1 MGSAD
6 PFTRSNSTGWL
17 RRCWTSRIKAATSKR
32 GSTSFRIRISSPRPS
47 SRVRKSRSPSIMLF
61 ALLPSASPW
70 RDAVAAHAY
79 HRRAVTASRPAP
91 VALVLTRPRP
101 LAQSLARCMS
111 GARLREGAES
121 EEAMNQPWRQPMRHW
136 VVVGAVVA
144 IFGLAGAGSVVAQA
158 ADPIKIGFGMA
169 LTGGLSANGK
179 PALLA
184 MQIWKD
190 DVNKKGGLVG
200 RPVELIFYDDQTN
213 PATVPGIYSKL
224 LDVDKVDLVVS
235 GYGTNLIAPLMPMA
249 MERKLTVIGIFGLAN
264 NEKYKYPNYFQIS
277 PTGPDPAT
285 STATGFFELAAKQ
298 TPRPQTVALVGA
310 DAEYP
315 QTAMV
320 GARELV
326 KRLGFKTVYDKTYPP
341 STVDYTPIVR
351 AIKATNPDI
360 VFIASY
366 PPDSVGMLRAA
377 HEVGL
382 QPKIFGGGMV
392 GLQFTSVMTSMGPML
407 NGIVNYDF
415 WAPEPSMMA
424 VPGIKEFLKEY
435 QARAEKAG
443 VDPLGYYLPPYSY
456 ALVQV
461 LGQAIEATKGLDQQK
476 LADYIRATEFNTIV
490 GKVKFGKNG
499 EWAKWRTLMVQYQK
513 VQGTGIDQFRGP
525 GKKVVLYPDEFK
537 SGNIVYPYSAA
548 KN

>member
-1 MGSAD
+1 M
-6 PFTRSNSTGWL
+6 TH
-17 RRCWTSRIKAATSKR
+17 
-32 GSTSFRIRISSPRPS
+32 
-47 SRVRKSRSPSIMLF
+47 
-61 ALLPSASPW
+61 PW
-70 RDAVAAHAY
+70 R
-79 HRRAVTASRPAP
+79 RPIRTW
-91 VALVLTRPRP
+91 VLVGTII
-101 LAQSLARCMS
+101 AT
-111 GARLREGAES
+111 
-121 EEAMNQPWRQPMRHW
+121 
-136 VVVGAVVA
+136 VV
-144 IFGLAGAGSVVAQA
+144 LAGVCPFVAQA

-184 MQIWKD
+184 LQIWKD
-190 DVNKKGGLVG
+190 DVNKKGGLLG
-200 RPVELIFYDDQTN
+200 RPVELVYYDDQTN
-213 PATVPGIYSKL
+213 PATVPGIYAKL

-235 GYGTNLIAPLMPMA
+235 GYGTNLIAPLLPIA
-249 MERKLTVIGIFGLAN
+249 IERKLTIMGIFGLAN

-277 PTGPDPAT
+277 PNGPDPET
-285 STATGFFELAAKQ
+285 STALGFFELAARQSPK
-298 TPRPQTVALVGA
+298 PQTVAIVGA

-315 QTAMV
+315 QNALA
-320 GARELV
+320 GARELI
-326 KRLGFKTVYDKTYPP
+326 KRFGFKTVYDKTYPP

-351 AIKATNPDI
+351 AIKATNPEI
-360 VFIASY
+360 VFVASY

-392 GLQFTSVMTSMGPML
+392 GLMFTSVMTSMGPLL

-415 WAPEPSMMA
+415 WAPEPPFLGI
-424 VPGIKEFLKEY
+424 PGIREFLKEY

-456 ALVQV
+456 AVGQV

-499 EWAKWRTLMVQYQK
+499 EWAKGRTLMVQYQK
-513 VQGTGIDQFRGP
+513 IQGTGIDQFRGP

-537 SGNIVYPYSAA
+537 SGAIVYPYAAA